1 MTIEE
6 FNRTVALQQTIAT
19 EFQPIAKLVNDKE
32 QFGKLDHL
40 TKDLIL
46 IQANQ
51 MNALLGTLQV
61 RLGLGAGEV
70 KEALAK
76 QEAQKEVLAQQKAQ
90 KKAGEKEAPAV
101 ETSEKKSD
109 EATKGTVE
117 TK

>member
-32 QFGKLDHL
+32 QFDKLDHL

-76 QEAQKEVLAQQKAQ
+76 QEAQKKVE
-90 KKAGEKEAPAV
+90 EKEAPAA
-101 ETSEKKSD
+101 ETSEKKND
-109 EATKGTVE
+109 ETTKGTVE

>member
-76 QEAQKEVLAQQKAQ
+76 QEAQK
-90 KKAGEKEAPAV
+90 KAGEKEASAA
-101 ETSEKKSD
+101 ETPEKKND

>member
-6 FNRTVALQQTIAT
+6 FNRTVALRQTIAT

-40 TKDLIL
+40 AKDLIL

-70 KEALAK
+70 KEALKK
-76 QEAQKEVLAQQKAQ
+76 QEAQKKAEE
-90 KKAGEKEAPAV
+90 KKVPAA
-101 ETSEKKSD
+101 ETSEKKND

>member
-51 MNALLGTLQV
+51 INALLGTLQV

-70 KEALAK
+70 KEALKK
-76 QEAQKEVLAQQKAQ
+76 QEAQKKAE
-90 KKAGEKEAPAV
+90 EKEVPAA
-101 ETSEKKSD
+101 ETPEKKND

>member
-70 KEALAK
+70 KEALAQ
-76 QEAQKEVLAQQKAQ
+76 QEAQ
-90 KKAGEKEAPAV
+90 KKAGEKEVPAT
-101 ETSEKKSD
+101 ETPEKKSD

-117 TK
+117 AK

>member
-61 RLGLGAGEV
+61 RLGLGAGKV
-70 KEALAK
+70 KEA
-76 QEAQKEVLAQQKAQ
+76 LAQQKAQ
-90 KKAGEKEAPAV
+90 KKAGEKEAPAA
-101 ETSEKKSD
+101 ETPEKKSD
-109 EATKGTVE
+109 EATKRTVE

>member
-70 KEALAK
+70 KEALKK
-76 QEAQKEVLAQQKAQ
+76 QEAQ
-90 KKAGEKEAPAV
+90 KKAGEKEAPAT
-101 ETSEKKSD
+101 ETPEKKSD
-109 EATKGTVE
+109 EATKRTVE

>member
-70 KEALAK
+70 KEALAQ
-76 QEAQKEVLAQQKAQ
+76 QEAQ
-90 KKAGEKEAPAV
+90 KKAGEKEAPAT
-101 ETSEKKSD
+101 ETPEKKND
-109 EATKGTVE
+109 EATKRTVE

>member
-6 FNRTVALQQTIAT
+6 FNRTVALQQRIAT

-76 QEAQKEVLAQQKAQ
+76 QEAQK
-90 KKAGEKEAPAV
+90 KAGEKEASAA
-101 ETSEKKSD
+101 ETPEKKND